1 MVTPAVSL
9 NSTLVRNPV
18 QELTLTSTRA
28 ETVSEP
34 TTVER
39 EATSAILPAQVVSVS
54 TIGEDITPTDQIEAS
69 PAERSL
75 GAEKSALGGPD
86 DAEAAV
92 VRELAQR
99 DREVRQHEMAHKNA
113 AGSAAG
119 AISYDYQRG
128 PDGRLYAVGGEVAIR
143 LSPPSNDPAEVQRYA
158 EQILRAA
165 LAPAEPSGQDRQVA
179 AQARAMIADAQAELA
194 QSSSEAQQPERA
206 GDSTEETEALNAA
219 SQREAEE
226 EAKST
231 QDEIDAK
238 RERAAESLAEFQ
250 QTLNEVN
257 ARLAEVNRKL
267 VEVGILEELYA
278 PGSVLKTT
286 A

>member
-54 TIGEDITPTDQIEAS
+54 TIGEDITPTDQIDAS

-92 VRELAQR
+92 IRELAQR
-99 DREVRQHEMAHKNA
+99 DREVRQHEMAHKSA

-206 GDSTEETEALNAA
+206 GDSTEETEGVSAA
-219 SQREAEE
+219 SQKAAEE

-278 PGSVLKTT
+278 PGSVLETT